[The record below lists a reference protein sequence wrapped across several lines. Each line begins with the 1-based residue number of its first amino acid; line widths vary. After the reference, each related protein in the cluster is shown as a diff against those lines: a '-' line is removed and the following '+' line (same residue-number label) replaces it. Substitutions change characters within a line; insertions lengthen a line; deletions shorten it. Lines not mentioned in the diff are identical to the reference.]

1 MSSLLTSNLY
11 ALNMKRATGM
21 VRERI
26 RALSRTPIGA
36 IGWTALPWRLTG
48 YASESAT
55 IALASAPPYS
65 SSR

>member
-1 MSSLLTSNLY
+1 MSSLLTKTLY

-36 IGWTALPWRLTG
+36 IG
-48 YASESAT
+48 
-55 IALASAPPYS
+55 
-65 SSR
+65 